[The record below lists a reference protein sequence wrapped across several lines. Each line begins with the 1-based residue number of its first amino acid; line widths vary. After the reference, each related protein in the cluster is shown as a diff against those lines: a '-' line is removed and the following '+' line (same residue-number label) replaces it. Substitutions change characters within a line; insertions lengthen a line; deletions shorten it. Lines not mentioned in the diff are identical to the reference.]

1 MLNNLKSRLNENGV
15 IYASF
20 KHGNAERIDE
30 CCRLFCGMNTERFER
45 LNVEFR
51 ERWITKDV
59 RRDVDWFNVLFRF
72 LD

>member
-59 RRDVDWFNVLFRF
+59 RRDVDWFNALI
-72 LD
+72 